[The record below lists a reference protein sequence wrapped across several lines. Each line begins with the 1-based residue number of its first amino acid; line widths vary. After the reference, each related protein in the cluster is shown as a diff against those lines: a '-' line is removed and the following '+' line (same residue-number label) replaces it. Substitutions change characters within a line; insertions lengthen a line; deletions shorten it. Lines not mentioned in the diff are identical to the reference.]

1 MFDLVGNV
9 RGVVSGTSNWV
20 EGQWSQRIIQIS
32 VCAALLF
39 YVLSAEDLINTV
51 DKYVL
56 DMFSVKMGK
65 NGTRVLHA
73 VTFGIFMYIGVRF
86 LLDGILKRLLGTVEG
101 MEEEVEG
108 YEAEEAEVEG
118 YEAEEE
124 EVGIAPVDG
133 S

>member
-101 MEEEVEG
+101 MEMDM
-108 YEAEEAEVEG
+108 AEEAEVEG